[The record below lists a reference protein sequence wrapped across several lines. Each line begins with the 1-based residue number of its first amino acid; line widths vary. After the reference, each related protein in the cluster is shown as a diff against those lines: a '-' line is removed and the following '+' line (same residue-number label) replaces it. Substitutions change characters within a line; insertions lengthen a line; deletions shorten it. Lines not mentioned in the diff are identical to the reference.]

1 MNNCSEPVISDIL
14 SSWRYDISGSSPAVR
29 GDLEEHLAECRQ
41 CRTRQRV
48 HRTIDVTL
56 IGLATLSIL
65 AFLLAI
71 AVIHHLEPLRAWAVA
86 LHMRQIAFALSLQDL
101 AVAGLLVSM
110 LAWLL
115 VALMTPAPVFLSE
128 VAMTQARG
136 IRNRSSRK
144 VAKNLFTLQ

>member
-1 MNNCSEPVISDIL
+1 MNKCTDPVVGDIL

-48 HRTIDVTL
+48 HRTIDVSL

-71 AVIHHLEPLRAWAVA
+71 AVIHHLEPLRTWAIA
-86 LHMRQIAFALSLQDL
+86 LHMRQINFPVTLQEL
-101 AVAGLLVSM
+101 AIAGLLLSV

-115 VALMTPAPVFLSE
+115 VAMMTPAPVFLSE
-128 VAMTQARG
+128 VAMAQARE
-136 IRNRSSRK
+136 IRNRTPRK
-144 VAKNLFTLQ
+144 VA

>member
-1 MNNCSEPVISDIL
+1 MSKCIDPAVGDIL

-29 GDLEEHLAECRQ
+29 GDLEEHLVECRQ

-56 IGLATLSIL
+56 IGVATLSIL

-71 AVIHHLEPLRAWAVA
+71 AVIHHLEPLRTWAIA
-86 LHMRQIAFALSLQDL
+86 LHMRQINFPLTLEDL
-101 AVAGLLVSM
+101 AVTGLLLSV

-115 VALMTPAPVFLSE
+115 VAMMTPAPTFLSE
-128 VAMTQARG
+128 VAIAQARE
-136 IRNRSSRK
+136 IRNRAPRK
-144 VAKNLFTLQ
+144 I